1 MIFHLPFLFFS
12 LQNKKGLSPAL
23 VGDEAESAQ
32 IAKRNSNAE
41 NKPFLWQLVFL
52 LAHHFQQLRL

>member
-1 MIFHLPFLFFS
+1 LP
-12 LQNKKGLSPAL
+12 NKKGLSPAL

-41 NKPFLWQLVFL
+41 NKPFLWQLVFS
-52 LAHHFQQLRL
+52 LAHHFQQFELYSTF